1 MFWSLLT
8 ALIAG
13 FAGAGI
19 GLLLRSLTRK
29 RLPKGVIPICAGL
42 AMLAATV
49 GTEYGWY
56 PNVLRTMAPDTIVIS
71 ERQQQTWYQPWT
83 FIQPWV
89 RGFISYSPTE
99 VIETAEGSGILVV
112 QLRRQERWQP
122 QMVLPN
128 LVDCDLG
135 RRAEIRA
142 DTEFSDAGVPVN
154 APWIDVAEGDPI
166 LTSVCGGETTDS

>member
-8 ALIAG
+8 ALVAG

-19 GLLLRSLTRK
+19 GLLLRSLSGQ

-56 PNVLRTMAPDTIVIS
+56 PNVLRTMPEDTIVVA

-83 FIQPWV
+83 FIRPWV
-89 RGFISYSPTE
+89 RGFVSYSPSE
-99 VIETAEGSGILVV
+99 VAETVEGSGILVV

-128 LVDCDLG
+128 LIDCETN
-135 RRAEIRA
+135 RRAEIRP
-142 DTEFSDAGVPVN
+142 DTEFSDTGAPVN
-154 APWIDVAEGDPI
+154 APWIDVADGDPI
-166 LTSVCGGETTDS
+166 VASVCGGEVTGS